1 MATTAPPAGRYGRPA
16 GPRSRRAVIA
26 LWLLGA
32 AATAVAVWLGLGT
45 AATPVTWQQVGFTVG
60 DGEVEVVADITRP
73 DPSVP
78 VTCRLEALSRS
89 HAQVGVVEVDVP
101 AGDDRTVRLTSTV
114 RTAEPAVTGV
124 VETCWVVE
132 D

>member
-1 MATTAPPAGRYGRPA
+1 V
-16 GPRSRRAVIA
+16 AV
-26 LWLLGA
+26 
-32 AATAVAVWLGLGT
+32 AVAVWLGLGT

-60 DGEVEVVADITRP
+60 DGAVEVVADITRP
-73 DPSVP
+73 DPSVA
-78 VTCRLEALSRS
+78 VTCRVEALSRS

-101 AGDDRTVRLTSTV
+101 AGADRTVRLTATV

-124 VETCWVVE
+124 VETCWVLE